1 MIITIAGELGS
12 GKSVVADDAAKKY
25 GLKRYSAGDLMRE
38 MAKEKGISLL
48 ELNKLAEKDP
58 SIDKEIDA
66 KTKELSEKEDN
77 FVIDSRIAF
86 YFIPDSIK
94 IYMKVAPEEAAR
106 RIIQRKQTGEEGE
119 TELKEAKKHVL
130 ERRKS
135 EKERYQKYYGID
147 VTDESQYDIVF
158 DTTHTKH
165 QEGIDAIL
173 DLVDKFIK
181 EHNIQ

>member
-58 SIDKEIDA
+58 AIDKEIDA
-66 KTKELSEKEDN
+66 KTKELAEKEDN

-86 YFIPDSIK
+86 HFIPKSIK
-94 IYMKVAPEEAAR
+94 IYLKVDPEEAAR
-106 RIIQRKQTGEEGE
+106 RVIKRKQTGEEGE
-119 TELKEAKKHVL
+119 TDIEEAKKHVL
-130 ERRKS
+130 ERRQS

-147 VTDESQYDIVF
+147 VTDESQYDIIF
-158 DTTHTKH
+158 DTTPTKH
-165 QEGIDAIL
+165 QEGIDAVL
-173 DLVDKFIK
+173 DMVDKFIK
-181 EHNIQ
+181 EHNIK

>member
-12 GKSVVADDAAKKY
+12 GKSVVADAAAKKY
-25 GLKRYSAGDLMRE
+25 NLKRYSAGDLMRE
-38 MAKEKGISLL
+38 MAKEKGLSIL
-48 ELNKLAEKDP
+48 ELNKMAEKDP
-58 SIDKEIDA
+58 AIDKEIDA
-66 KTKELSEKEDN
+66 KTKKLAEKEDN

-86 YFIPDSIK
+86 HFIPNSIK
-94 IYMKVAPEEAAR
+94 IYLKVAPEEAAR
-106 RIIQRKQTGEEGE
+106 RIMEERQSEEEKE
-119 TELKEAKKHVL
+119 TEIEEAKKHVL
-130 ERRKS
+130 ERRQS

-147 VTDESQYDIVF
+147 VTDESQYDIIF

-181 EHNIQ
+181 EHSIQ

>member
-58 SIDKEIDA
+58 AIDKEIDA
-66 KTKELSEKEDN
+66 KTKALAEKEDN

-86 YFIPDSIK
+86 HFIPNSIK
-94 IYMKVAPEEAAR
+94 IYLKVDPEEAAR
-106 RIIQRKQTGEEGE
+106 RIIKRKQTGEEGE
-119 TELKEAKKHVL
+119 TDLEEAKKHVL
-130 ERRKS
+130 ERRQS

-147 VTDESQYDIVF
+147 VTDESQYDIIF

-181 EHNIQ
+181 EHNIK